1 MQITKKM
8 GMEVR
13 RLRLIKSMSQVDL
26 SAKAG
31 ISTNTLSLIESGQGN
46 PNKTTLKCLVDALG
60 VTLDELAG
68 K

>member
-1 MQITKKM
+1 MKITKKM

-13 RLRLIKSMSQVDL
+13 RLRIIKSMSQVDL

-31 ISTNTLSLIESGQGN
+31 VSTNTLSLIESGQGN
-46 PNKTTLKCLVDALG
+46 PNKTTLKCLVDVLG